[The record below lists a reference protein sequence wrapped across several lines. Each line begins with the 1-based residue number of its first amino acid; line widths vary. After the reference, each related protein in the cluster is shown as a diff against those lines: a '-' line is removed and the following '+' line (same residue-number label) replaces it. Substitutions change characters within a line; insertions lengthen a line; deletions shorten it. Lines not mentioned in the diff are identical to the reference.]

1 MKKTVALCSAFLLM
15 VSAMSGCSTSNNK
28 PAEQQ
33 PSAPATAYDEEKTA
47 DVIVVGAGGAGL
59 SAAIAATDNGAQNV
73 IIIEKSNRT
82 GGNLNLTSGSMSAA
96 ETSLQKEAGIEDT
109 KASFVEDIMKNGAQL
124 GNREL
129 VEAFVN
135 EDTDMFEWMLEHGLA
150 DNEFSLDKATGGKAV
165 FAPEHQLYSV
175 QRTYK
180 PKADDKE
187 HYSSAAHEVLDQY
200 IKTLDNVTIDFN
212 TDGVK
217 LLANDKGQVLS
228 VEAVTEEG
236 KTIKYTANKGVVMAT
251 GGYSGNFKLMGKYAE
266 HGADYLSSTTSM
278 GEGLRMMQEVGAN
291 VDEKAMSYIPT
302 FPMGVQ
308 TGPQSGTIGSTYTW
322 KAGGICVNQEGK
334 RFVNEQEARV
344 DVREVA
350 LEEQPGAVQYDI
362 FTDKIIADLSAAG
375 GDMMYQL
382 YFNPETGRAKNLV
395 KSAATLD
402 ELAALINVPAEALKA
417 TVETYNKAVDGEAE
431 DEFGRSFDA
440 TPSAYS
446 LAVNKIEGDKFY
458 AIPLKA
464 LVVMTLGGVSIDT
477 QTHVLDES
485 GNVIPGL
492 YAAGECTGGIWGKFV
507 SGGTG
512 VMGPITF
519 GRIAGR
525 TAMTDTLAEGYTVKA
540 VSNLFDASLFEKE
553 TASADRF
560 DMSKT
565 LKDGEYTATVE
576 GQEGQMTVKTTI
588 ADGKISAVE
597 IVEQH
602 ETAGV
607 ADKAISDLPAAI
619 VTENSVN
626 VDTISGC
633 TLSSGRILDAVTDC
647 LNQASAQ

>member
-1 MKKTVALCSAFLLM
+1 
-15 VSAMSGCSTSNNK
+15 
-28 PAEQQ
+28 
-33 PSAPATAYDEEKTA
+33 
-47 DVIVVGAGGAGL
+47 
-59 SAAIAATDNGAQNV
+59 
-73 IIIEKSNRT
+73 
-82 GGNLNLTSGSMSAA
+82 
-96 ETSLQKEAGIEDT
+96 
-109 KASFVEDIMKNGAQL
+109 
-124 GNREL
+124 
-129 VEAFVN
+129 
-135 EDTDMFEWMLEHGLA
+135 MLEHGLA

-228 VEAVTEEG
+228 VEAVTEDG

-308 TGPQSGTIGSTYTW
+308 TGPQSGTIGSTYTRE
-322 KAGGICVNQEGK
+322 GIRVSGVNQEGK

-350 LEEQPGAVQYDI
+350 LEEQPGAVHDDIHRQDRCGSFRSRQRYDVPAV
-362 FTDKIIADLSAAG
+362 FQSGNRTGEEPGEVG
-375 GDMMYQL
+375 G
-382 YFNPETGRAKNLV
+382 A
-395 KSAATLD
+395 LD

-417 TVETYNKAVDGEAE
+417 WLKLTTRLSTAAE

-464 LVVMTLGGVSIDT
+464 LVVMTLDGVSIDT
-477 QTHVLDES
+477 QAHVLDES
-485 GNVIPGL
+485 GTVIPGL

-525 TAMTDTLAEGYTVKA
+525 TAMTDTLAEGTVKA
-540 VSNLFDASLFEKE
+540 ASNLFNASLFEKE

-619 VTENSVN
+619 VAENSVN